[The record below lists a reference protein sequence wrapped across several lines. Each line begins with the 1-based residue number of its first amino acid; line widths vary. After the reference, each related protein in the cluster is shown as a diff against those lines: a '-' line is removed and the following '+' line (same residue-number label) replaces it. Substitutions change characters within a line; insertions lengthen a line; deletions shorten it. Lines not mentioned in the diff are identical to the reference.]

1 MKRIHNFEE
10 FELVLEGFNYD
21 PILTRYGISNEQ
33 WDAMRVNPEVT
44 TSYEKY
50 KKYYSTEEAKN
61 LVNKALSLVCTH
73 TFGDPASTKEFM
85 ERLSK
90 VESCY
95 GTNPSTYSRPSQTKG
110 LFQLDKAT
118 ALKTIGYKNVQP
130 TGNSAILERLKKAK
144 EKIKTKLGIDWSMV
158 PYESLSKPLYSA
170 LACRLYI
177 EVKMESYQYNRST
190 GKLTSKQH
198 PIPSTLDEQAK
209 WWKDRYNT
217 SSGSGTESKFKNPP
231 GCSI

>member
-1 MKRIHNFEE
+1 ME
-10 FELVLEGFNYD
+10 FAEFDPLLESFNYT
-21 PILTRYGISNEQ
+21 PILTKYGISTEQ
-33 WDAMRVNPEVT
+33 WNAMRANPEVAA
-44 TSYEKY
+44 SYEKY
-50 KKYYSTEEAKN
+50 QKYYTTADAKKM
-61 LVNKALSLVCTH
+61 VDKILSLVCTH
-73 TFGDPASTKEFM
+73 TFGDKASTKEFM

-95 GTNPSTYSRPSQTKG
+95 GTNPSTYSRPTLTKG

-118 ALKTIGYKNVQP
+118 ALKTIGYKNVTP
-130 TGNSAILERLKKAK
+130 TGNASILERLKKAK
-144 EKIKTKLGIDWSMV
+144 EKIKTKLGIDWNMV

-170 LACRLYI
+170 LACRLYL
-177 EVKMESYQYNRST
+177 EVKMQSYSYNRTT
-190 GKLTSKQH
+190 GKLTAINH

-217 SSGSGTESKFKNPP
+217 SSGAGTEAKFKNPP